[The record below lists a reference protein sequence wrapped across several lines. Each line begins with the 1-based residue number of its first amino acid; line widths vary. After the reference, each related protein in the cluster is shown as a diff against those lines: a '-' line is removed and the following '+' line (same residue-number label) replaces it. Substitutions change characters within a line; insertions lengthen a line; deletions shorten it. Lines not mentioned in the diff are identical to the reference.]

1 MASKTGLQN
10 EHVAA
15 VEWEKTQIQELD
27 ISATELSSECLTDLL
42 LRIPTLRYLSA
53 GQQDGFNDQVFKDFI
68 EKGNIKN
75 LIALDIDRNSNI
87 SEEMISLFLR
97 IQGGNIRGLQLSGIS
112 HLSEQFWNQSIPL
125 LKQLRYEIKI
135 TFLNILCY

>member
-1 MASKTGLQN
+1 MTHHCQLGLQN

-75 LIALDIDRNSNI
+75 LVALDIDRNSNI

-97 IQGGNIRGLQLSGIS
+97 IQGANIRGLQLSGIS

-125 LKQLRYEIKI
+125 LKQLR
-135 TFLNILCY
+135 

>member
-1 MASKTGLQN
+1 M
-10 EHVAA
+10 
-15 VEWEKTQIQELD
+15 EWEKTAIQELD

-42 LRIPTLRYLSA
+42 LRCPGLRYLSA
-53 GQQDGFNDQVFKDFI
+53 GQQDGFNDQVFKDFM

-75 LIALDIDRNSNI
+75 LIALDLDRNSNI

-97 IQGGNIRGLQLSGIS
+97 IQGSNLRGLQLSGIA

-125 LKQLRYEIKI
+125 LKQLR
-135 TFLNILCY
+135 